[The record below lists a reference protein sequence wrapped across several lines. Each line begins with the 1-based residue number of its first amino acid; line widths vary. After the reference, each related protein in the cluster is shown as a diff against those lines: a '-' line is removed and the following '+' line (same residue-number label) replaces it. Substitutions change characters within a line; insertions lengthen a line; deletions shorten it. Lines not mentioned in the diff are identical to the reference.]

1 MLNSVNLQGRLA
13 QAPELRYTQGGVP
26 VVRFDLA
33 VEADSKDAPPDYIP
47 IVCWR
52 EQAEFVDR
60 YLTKGRQV
68 IVEGKVTTNKWTD
81 KNGDKRKDVEVT
93 ARRVHFA
100 GNKESPPPEYQ
111 SEPQPD
117 YGVPPEYDDIP
128 PDYMVGGY

>member
-68 IVEGKVTTNKWTD
+68 IVEGKLTTNKWTD
-81 KNGDKRKDVEVT
+81 KNGTKRKDVEVT

-100 GNKESPPPEYQ
+100 GNKEQVQDCQSAPPADYQ
-111 SEPQPD
+111 
-117 YGVPPEYDDIP
+117 P
-128 PDYMVGGY
+128 PDYPEYPDDYMGGY

>member
-13 QAPELRYTQGGVP
+13 QALELRYTQGGVP

-52 EQAEFVDR
+52 EQAEFVAR

-68 IVEGKVTTNKWTD
+68 VVEGKLTTNKWTD
-81 KNGDKRKDVEVT
+81 KNGTKRKDVEVA

-100 GNKESPPPEYQ
+100 GNKEQAQDCQSTPPA
-111 SEPQPD
+111 D
-117 YGVPPEYDDIP
+117 YSP
-128 PDYMVGGY
+128 PDYPEYPDDYMDGY